1 MEVKRL
7 QAATNYLESAGRLQ
21 KQHGLKL
28 LLERLNPLQGT
39 TSENVYSFQVIFV
52 NLKLVYVY
60 LCVCVCVCVF
70 VCVCVCVCM
79 YICIYVCLYVCVYVY
94 MCVCMSGWIFQ
105 KVLAEIVQ
113 KGLILSQKRLISNC
127 RNFGLLAPKSMRFPS
142 KDSKL
147 KDLSFK

>member
-60 LCVCVCVCVF
+60 LCVCMCVCL
-70 VCVCVCVCM
+70 CVCVCVCM
-79 YICIYVCLYVCVYVY
+79 YICIYVCLHVCVYVC
-94 MCVCMSGWIFQ
+94 MCLYMSGWIFQ

-113 KGLILSQKRLISNC
+113 KGLILSQKRLISNR
-127 RNFGLLAPKSMRFPS
+127 RNFCLLALKSMRFPS
-142 KDSKL
+142 KDSKSNS
-147 KDLSFK
+147 LSF

>member
-60 LCVCVCVCVF
+60 ISVCVCVC
-70 VCVCVCVCM
+70 
-79 YICIYVCLYVCVYVY
+79 LCVYVY
-94 MCVCMSGWIFQ
+94 MYICMFICMCVCMSGWIFQ
-105 KVLAEIVQ
+105 KVLAEVVQ
-113 KGLILSQKRLISNC
+113 KGLILSQKRLISNR

-142 KDSKL
+142 KDSKS
-147 KDLSFK
+147 KDLSF

>member
-60 LCVCVCVCVF
+60 LCVCVCVCV
-70 VCVCVCVCM
+70 CVFVCVCM
-79 YICIYVCLYVCVYVY
+79 YICIYVCLHVCVFVCK
-94 MCVCMSGWIFQ
+94 CVCMSWWIFQ

-113 KGLILSQKRLISNC
+113 KGLILSQKRLISNR
-127 RNFGLLAPKSMRFPS
+127 RNFDLLALKSMHFPS
-142 KDSKL
+142 KDSKS
-147 KDLSFK
+147 KDLSF

>member
-60 LCVCVCVCVF
+60 LCVCVF
-70 VCVCVCVCM
+70 VCVCVCVC
-79 YICIYVCLYVCVYVY
+79 IYVYMYVYMYVCMYVCVYV
-94 MCVCMSGWIFQ
+94 CLGGFS
-105 KVLAEIVQ
+105 
-113 KGLILSQKRLISNC
+113 KRYSLKLYKKASFC
-127 RNFGLLAPKSMRFPS
+127 RKSA
-142 KDSKL
+142 
-147 KDLSFK
+147 